1 MPGKWFGIFK
11 LPVFMKQVSFN
22 YKQDLDT
29 LHPDF
34 GLTAEFSVTANVA
47 EDESEDVQITSI
59 EARVYTP
66 FGGSDHWEKLPVPTE
81 SGFNRESHFLLALFR
96 SKARD
101 AAYAAMNY
109 KAIERQKES
118 VFQ

>member
-1 MPGKWFGIFK
+1 MPGKWFCIFK
-11 LPVFMKQVSFN
+11 LPIMKVSFN
-22 YKQDLDT
+22 YKQDIDT
-29 LHPDF
+29 LHPAF

-47 EDESEDVQITSI
+47 EDESEDVQIISI
-59 EARVYTP
+59 QARVYTP
-66 FGGSDHWEKLPVPTE
+66 FGGSDHWEQLPVPTDT
-81 SGFNRESHFLLALFR
+81 GFNRESHFLLAVFR

-118 VFQ
+118 VLQ